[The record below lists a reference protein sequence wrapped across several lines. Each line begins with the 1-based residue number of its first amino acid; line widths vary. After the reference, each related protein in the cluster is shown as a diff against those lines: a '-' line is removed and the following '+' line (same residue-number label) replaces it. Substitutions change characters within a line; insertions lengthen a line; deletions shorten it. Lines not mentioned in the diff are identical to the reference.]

1 MPGDVI
7 DHLAGSRVPAVKLRA
22 TSRGAVALDR
32 LGPGRTVVYVYP
44 LSGRPGVALPEGWDA
59 IPGAR
64 GCTAEACGFRD
75 HHRELAEAGAA
86 AVYGLSAQD
95 TEYQRELVER
105 LHLPFEM
112 LSDERLRLAD
122 ALGLPTFETG
132 GMRLHRRLTMVIRDG
147 AIEHVFF
154 PVDAPG
160 EHAEEVLTWL
170 RRRTSGTDG
179 EAPRR

>member
-1 MPGDVI
+1 MA
-7 DHLAGSRVPAVKLRA
+7 HELARLIGSPAPEVTLPA
-22 TSRGAVALDR
+22 TSGGAVALDR
-32 LGPGRTVVYVYP
+32 LGAGRTVVYVYP

-75 HHRELAEAGAA
+75 HHGELAEAGAA

-170 RRRTSGTDG
+170 RSR
-179 EAPRR
+179 APAADR